1 MGVGLDCEWLEN
13 LEVSKRMKGA
23 EVAYGLLLGGN
34 WMLNQGGGTGRGH
47 VTSVAYDSCLLRSP
61 WVDGLTGTIRA

>member
-1 MGVGLDCEWLEN
+1 
-13 LEVSKRMKGA
+13 MKGA